1 VSSSFAKFCPHG
13 YGNVKSHGH
22 LNEGVC
28 SNHRYDVQTTKNMEI
43 MKPGKKEGKPNCDE
57 DVFLERILQT
67 TKIQLSV
74 LSEWMQL

>member
-1 VSSSFAKFCPHG
+1 
-13 YGNVKSHGH
+13 
-22 LNEGVC
+22 
-28 SNHRYDVQTTKNMEI
+28 MEI

-74 LSEWMQL
+74 LSEWMQLWYKPKWETNDRISSSSTYSSSQVH